1 MRVLQLGPYPPPH
14 GGVQT
19 NLVAIRQFLL
29 ARGIPCVVINLT
41 RYRSKD
47 FEGIYYPKNALE
59 VMKLLARLKYD
70 IIHMHIGGN
79 LSVRLLILGLA
90 CSLIPRSKTV
100 LTFHSGGYPLSE
112 DGKSANQL
120 TFRGFVL
127 RRFDRVIGVN
137 RELEQLFRRFGV
149 TGRRIRL
156 INPYAVPRN
165 SSEASLPDNL
175 ASFFQNH
182 KPRILTVS
190 GLEPEYD
197 IPLQIDVLGTVRK
210 RFPNAGLAI
219 IGSGSL
225 ETEIRRMINSKSYA
239 EHILLCGDV
248 PHPITLRALAE
259 SDLSLR
265 TTHYDGDSISVREAL
280 MVGTP
285 VIATDNGMRPQGTYL
300 IPRPEPEE
308 LFGAIEK
315 LLGNGAAVTKKPR
328 LLDRGEENIEEVF
341 ALYQELLKD

>member
-1 MRVLQLGPYPPPH
+1 MGPYPPPH

-19 NLVAIRQFLL
+19 NLVAIRRFLL
-29 ARGIPCVVINLT
+29 ARGIPCAVINLT
-41 RYRSKD
+41 RYRKD
-47 FEGIYYPKNALE
+47 DNDGVYYPKNALE

-79 LSVRLLILGLA
+79 LSPRLLILGLT
-90 CSLIPRSKTV
+90 CCLMPRSKAV
-100 LTFHSGGYPLSE
+100 LTFHSGGYPLSN
-112 DGKSANQL
+112 DGKSARHL

-137 RELEQLFRRFGV
+137 QELEQLFRRFGV
-149 TGRRIRL
+149 PGPRIRM
-156 INPYAVPRN
+156 INPYAFMPN

-175 ASFFQNH
+175 MAFFRNH
-182 KPRILTVS
+182 SPRILTVS

-197 IPLQIDVLGTVRK
+197 IPLQIDVLGSVRK
-210 RFPNAGLAI
+210 RFPDAGLAI

-225 ETEIRRMINSKSYA
+225 EPEIRKMINRKSYA

-280 MVGTP
+280 MTGTP
-285 VIATDNGMRPQGTYL
+285 VIATDNGMRPEGTHL
-300 IPRPEPEE
+300 IPRPEHAA
-308 LFGAIEK
+308 LLQAIEQ
-315 LLGNGAAVTKKPR
+315 LLANGAAVTKKPR
-328 LLDRGEENIEEVF
+328 LQDTGEENIEEVF
-341 ALYQELLKD
+341 ELYQELMED